1 MDHHIAGRL
10 DEADL
15 IYRQVLVDHPSHPD
29 ALHLLGIIQ
38 SQRGQPHLAIDLI
51 SRAVKVRP
59 DVAWFHMHLAENLR
73 ALRKYD
79 DALAAS
85 RRAVELAP
93 NDAMVHNSLGAC
105 LSDMRQFDPAIA
117 EFRRAIEL
125 KPDLADAHSNL
136 GAALVATGQL
146 EEAVV
151 SLQTALQ
158 LNPYLP
164 GAHNNLG
171 NALYNLGNIS
181 EAIASFERVAAA
193 HPNDAK
199 IHANLAL
206 AFLLLGDFERGW
218 REHEWRLKVPEIVGN
233 RQFTQPRWNG
243 ESLDG
248 KTILLHPEQ
257 GFGDAIQF
265 ARFIP
270 RVAAMGGTVILES
283 PPELFRLFQKFP
295 GVSQLATR
303 GQSLPRFDLH
313 CPLNSLGFVF
323 NINAQTIPSADS
335 YLQSDPDLV
344 REWAGRF
351 DANDRR
357 KRIGLVWAGRP
368 QHTNERNRSMRLEQ
382 FAPLAHL
389 NSIAF
394 YSLQKGDAA
403 VQAAHA
409 LDGLHLIDWTNDL
422 RDFADTA
429 AMIAHL
435 DLVISVDTA
444 VAHLAGAM
452 GKPVWLLLPWISDW
466 RWMRDRPDS
475 PWYRSMRLFRQ
486 SKIGDWAGVL
496 QTVRD
501 SLQNEFT

>member
-1 MDHHIAGRL
+1 MRHHVAGRL
-10 DEADL
+10 DEADI
-15 IYRQVLVDHPSHPD
+15 IYRQVLVDHPTHPD
-29 ALHLLGIIQ
+29 ALHLLGIVH
-38 SQRGQPHLAIDLI
+38 SQRGQPHIAIDLI
-51 SRAVKVRP
+51 SRALKVRP

-73 ALRKYD
+73 ILRKYD

-93 NDAMVHNSLGAC
+93 NDGMVHNSLGAC
-105 LSDMRQFDPAIA
+105 LGEMRQFDLAIA

-146 EEAVV
+146 DQAVA
-151 SLQTALQ
+151 SLQKALQ
-158 LNPYLP
+158 LNPHLLS
-164 GAHNNLG
+164 AHNNLG

-181 EAIASFERVAAA
+181 EAIASFEKVAAA
-193 HPNDAK
+193 VPNDPK

-248 KTILLHPEQ
+248 KTILLHAEQ

-270 RVAAMGGTVILES
+270 RVAAMGGAVILES

-295 GVSQLATR
+295 SVSQLATR
-303 GQSLPRFDLH
+303 GQPLPRFDLH

-335 YLQSDPDLV
+335 YLQPDPDRI
-344 REWAGRF
+344 REWGDRF

-368 QHTNERNRSMRLEQ
+368 QHTNERNRSMKLEQ
-382 FAPLAHL
+382 FAPLATL
-389 NSIAF
+389 RSIAF

-403 VQAAHA
+403 AQAP
-409 LDGLHLIDWTNDL
+409 DGLQLIDWTNDL

-429 AMIAHL
+429 AIIAHL

-452 GKPVWLLLPWISDW
+452 GKPLWLLLPWIPDW
-466 RWMRDRPDS
+466 RWMRDRADS
-475 PWYRSMRLFRQ
+475 PWYQSMRLFRQ
-486 SKIGDWAGVL
+486 SAIGDWAGVL
-496 QTVRD
+496 QRVRD
-501 SLQNEFT
+501 SLQNEFS